1 MLGKLSWSAI
11 PFSQPI
17 PMAASAFMIV
27 GIIVLLAWL
36 TFKGHWRYLW
46 DEWFTSVDHKRIGV
60 MYCVLA
66 LVMLIRGFTDALMM
80 RSQQALAFH
89 SAGYLPPEHYD
100 QVFTAHGTIMIF
112 FVAMTFVIGLM
123 NFVVPLQLGVRDV
136 AFPTLN
142 SVSLWLNAAAILLVN
157 MSLVIGE
164 FGRAGWLAF
173 PPLSELKYS
182 PGVGID
188 YYLWAL
194 QISGIGTLLTG
205 VNFVTTIL
213 KIRAPG
219 MTLMR
224 MPIFC
229 WTSLAS
235 SLLMVAAFPIL
246 TATFAML
253 LLDRYLGFHFFT
265 DTAGGNSMMYMNLIW
280 AWGHP
285 EVYILILP
293 AFGVFSEVIS
303 TFSGKPLFGYRSM
316 VIATMAICILSFLVW
331 LHHFFTMGAG
341 ADVNAFFGI
350 MSMIIAVPTGVKI
363 FNWLFTL
370 WGGRV
375 RFEEPLLWALA
386 FMITFAIGGMTGVLL
401 AVPPADFV
409 LHNSLFLVA
418 HFHNV
423 VIGGVLF
430 GAFAGYSY
438 WFPKA
443 FGFRLDPR
451 TGKAAFWCWL
461 IGFYVAFMPLYVVGL
476 EGMTRRMQHYDVAE
490 WHPWLIVAAV
500 GAGIIACGIAFQ
512 IAQLVVSIRNREKL
526 RDFTGDPW
534 DGRTLEWIT
543 FSPPPHFN
551 FAVMPNVTGAEA
563 YWGIKQKAIQQRRL
577 MDLPDYQPIEMPR
590 NSPTGF
596 IAAFFAVVTGFALIW
611 HIWWMVIVGLIGAF
625 GTFVGFAWRN
635 RYEYELPAAELAHID
650 DERRRARIALVEG
663 REKGIHAVGY
673 SATKPHGSRKV
684 GWIEEPHGGH
694 LGPATKRII
703 TGYGFWIF
711 LLSDFIL
718 FAGFYAAYAVL
729 AHATAGGPTAIKLF
743 DLKILAIET
752 ACLLLSSFAC
762 GLASIASNAR
772 NMLWTQIGYADHRA
786 ARGGV
791 HRPRGQRVRQN
802 DRDGCGAHPQCLS
815 LRVLRAGRPARGACD
830 HRSHMARNHD
840 GAVLGQGIST
850 RHPAARI
857 VLRAVLACPGH
868 HLGRH
873 LHQRLSSGDQPMSE
887 HETESAGGSHGV
899 DAAPGDEESV
909 GEGIRN
915 YLIGLG
921 LAAVLTIASFWV
933 VSGTPLL
940 YAPGIP
946 MALAALAI
954 AQMGVHLVFFLH
966 LTTGPDNMNNS
977 LALALGVLIVGIVIA
992 GSMWIMYHMN
1002 MNMGIMP
1009 ASDM

>member
-17 PMAASAFMIV
+17 PMAASALMIV

-36 TFKGHWRYLW
+36 TLKGHWRYLW

-89 SAGYLPPEHYD
+89 AAGYLPPEHYD
-100 QVFTAHGTIMIF
+100 QVFSAHGTIMIF

-164 FGRAGWLAF
+164 FSRAGWLGF

-182 PGVGID
+182 PGVGVD

-476 EGMTRRMQHYDVAE
+476 EGMTRRMQHYDIAE
-490 WHPWLIVAAV
+490 WHPWLMVAAV
-500 GAGIIACGIAFQ
+500 GAGIIACGIGFQ
-512 IAQLVVSIRNREKL
+512 ILQLVVSIRNREKL
-526 RDFTGDPW
+526 RDLTGDPW

-577 MDLPDYQPIEMPR
+577 TDLPDYQPIEMPR

-650 DERRRARIALVEG
+650 DERRQARIALVEG
-663 REKGIHAVGY
+663 REKGIHAVAY
-673 SATKPHGSRKV
+673 SATKAHGSRKV
-684 GWIEEPHGGH
+684 GWVEEPHGGH

-729 AHATAGGPTAIKLF
+729 AHATAGGPTAVKLF
-743 DLKILAIET
+743 DLRILAIET

-762 GLASIASNAR
+762 GLASIAANAR
-772 NMLWTQIGYADHRA
+772 NMLWTQIGYAITGVLGVAFIGFEVSEFAKMIAMGAGPTRSAFLSAFFALVGLH
-786 ARGGV
+786 GV
-791 HRPRGQRVRQN
+791 HV
-802 DRDGCGAHPQCLS
+802 
-815 LRVLRAGRPARGACD
+815 
-830 HRSHMARNHD
+830 
-840 GAVLGQGIST
+840 T
-850 RHPAARI
+850 
-857 VLRAVLACPGH
+857 
-868 HLGRH
+868 
-873 LHQRLSSGDQPMSE
+873 
-887 HETESAGGSHGV
+887 
-899 DAAPGDEESV
+899 
-909 GEGIRN
+909 
-915 YLIGLG
+915 IGLVWLGTMMGQFWAKGFRADILRRG
-921 LAAVLTIASFWV
+921 LCFALFWH
-933 VSGTPLL
+933 
-940 YAPGIP
+940 
-946 MALAALAI
+946 ALDI
-954 AQMGVHLVFFLH
+954 
-966 LTTGPDNMNNS
+966 
-977 LALALGVLIVGIVIA
+977 IWVGIFTNVYLL
-992 GSMWIMYHMN
+992 GTS
-1002 MNMGIMP
+1002 P
-1009 ASDM
+1009 